1 MSWLIIGATK
11 YFSFSLYIHI
21 HFFLSYAIEVR
32 FEHVS
37 VEITW
42 FARFKT
48 AGLSVNKTRK
58 TWILL
63 FFFLRGKRLH
73 LVRSVRKGTDTFF
86 RVPANVQ
93 TFWNDFSAITPWSTV
108 CPQVTLCRGF
118 QCCVSSFSLFFLS
131 VSCFHGGTSYIKCV
145 HIRLAQGVAKAAVV

>member
-1 MSWLIIGATK
+1 MPWLTIGATR

-21 HFFLSYAIEVR
+21 DFFRSYAIEVQ

-37 VEITW
+37 VEIMW
-42 FARFKT
+42 FAHFKT

-63 FFFLRGKRLH
+63 FFFLRGERLCVVRPARKR
-73 LVRSVRKGTDTFF
+73 TDTSF

-93 TFWNDFSAITPWSTV
+93 TFWNDFSAITPWAQSIRRWLYV
-108 CPQVTLCRGF
+108 GAF
-118 QCCVSSFSLFFLS
+118 NAVSLLFPSLS
-131 VSCFHGGTSYIKCV
+131 VSCFHGGTSCIKCV
-145 HIRLAQGVAKAAVV
+145 HIRLARGVAKAALV